1 MHDFNIKNGYTGKLD
16 DTVNKYNNVYR
27 RTIKMKPVNLKP
39 NTYIDSG
46 KEINNKNLK
55 FKVADNVKISKC
67 EYIFA

>member
-27 RTIKMKPVNLKP
+27 RTIKMKPVNSKP

-46 KEINNKNLK
+46 KEINNENLK
-55 FKVADNVKISKC
+55 FKVVDNVKISKC